1 MGTSIVKLF
10 LVVTVLTSVGTVAM
24 VMAFVYTASRSA
36 QPNVKFC
43 GVLMA
48 NPFSNSQTPPLARKS
63 LLVAGAA
70 ARCLMGRR
78 RHWVGLV
85 AAAIVVYLLFWNWG
99 VFSQYA
105 EHDKSLR
112 SHIAAQH
119 VTKHAIDAAAG
130 GSSANERQEKQ
141 NAQFQAAADA
151 KDPVAA
157 LLQQQQQQH
166 QLKVLK
172 EVAIDDERHKQTAV
186 EKHPSRTYA

>member
-1 MGTSIVKLF
+1 MGTRLVELF
-10 LVVTVLTSVGTVAM
+10 LLVTILTSVGTVAM

-48 NPFSNSQTPPLARKS
+48 NPFSNSQTPPLARQS

-70 ARCLMGRR
+70 ASFLMGRR
-78 RHWVGLV
+78 RRWVGLV

-112 SHIAAQH
+112 SHMAAQH
-119 VTKHAIDAAAG
+119 ATKHAIDAAAG
-130 GSSANERQEKQ
+130 VGAANERQQEQ
-141 NAQFQAAADA
+141 NAQLQAAAAA

-157 LLQQQQQQH
+157 VLLQQH
-166 QLKVLK
+166 QLKVPK
-172 EVAIDDERHKQTAV
+172 TVAIDDKRHKRTAV
-186 EKHPSRTYA
+186 VKHPSRTNA

>member
-1 MGTSIVKLF
+1 MGTHLVELF
-10 LVVTVLTSVGTVAM
+10 LLVTILTSVGTVAV
-24 VMAFVYTASRSA
+24 VMAFVCTASRSA

-48 NPFSNSQTPPLARKS
+48 NPFSSSQMSPLWPEH
-63 LLVAGAA
+63 VAGAA

-78 RHWVGLV
+78 RRWVGLV

-112 SHIAAQH
+112 SHMAAQH
-119 VTKHAIDAAAG
+119 ATKHAIDAAAG
-130 GSSANERQEKQ
+130 GGAANERQREQ

-157 LLQQQQQQH
+157 LLKQQH
-166 QLKVLK
+166 QLKVPK
-172 EVAIDDERHKQTAV
+172 TVAIDDKRHKRIAV
-186 EKHPSRTYA
+186 VKHPSRTNA